1 MIHYIYDGSFEGILT
16 AIYHAYYNKEIPE
29 QILSQ
34 DDLQES
40 LMVRKVYIET
50 DMEKADK
57 VYHSVETKI
66 SKQAMKNIFYVYLSE
81 ERDRGTMIYQYLKL
95 GWKMGK
101 SIDGNLKNNHVLV
114 VQNMYKKVSKEIHL
128 MLGLVRFKELKN
140 DLLYAAI
147 EPDYNIVFALA
158 DHFAE
163 RISNERWIIHDI
175 RRNIA
180 VVYNKEEWLLTELKL
195 KGDIEL
201 HKEEESY
208 QKLWKQYFKS
218 ISIEN
223 KVNPRLQKG
232 YMPVRYWKHL
242 IEK

>member
-40 LMVRKVYIET
+40 LMVRKIYIET

-140 DLLYAAI
+140 DVLYAAI

-195 KGDIEL
+195 KGDIEV
-201 HKEEESY
+201 HEEEESY

>member
-140 DLLYAAI
+140 NVLYAAI

-201 HKEEESY
+201 HQEEESY

>member
-140 DLLYAAI
+140 DVLYAAI
-147 EPDYNIVFALA
+147 EPDHNIVFALA

-201 HKEEESY
+201 HQEEESY

>member
-201 HKEEESY
+201 HQEEESY

>member
-195 KGDIEL
+195 KGDIEV
-201 HKEEESY
+201 HQEEESY